1 MESHQAEST
10 AAAYITRGLLR
21 HLVDLG
27 VLSREDAQEVLSRA
41 AEDCLAW
48 GPTSPRYQSAADL
61 IDRIRDEDFPET
73 TSKFPSGLPA

>member
-10 AAAYITRGLLR
+10 AAAYIARGLLR

-27 VLSREDAQEVLSRA
+27 VLGREDAQEVLSRA

-48 GPTSPRYQSAADL
+48 GPES
-61 IDRIRDEDFPET
+61 
-73 TSKFPSGLPA
+73 

>member
-1 MESHQAEST
+1 METHQAEAT

-27 VLSREDAQEVLSRA
+27 VLGRADAQEVLSRA

-48 GPTSPRYQSAADL
+48 GPTIMRYQVASDL

>member
-1 MESHQAEST
+1 MESHQAEAT

-41 AEDCLAW
+41 SEDCLEW
-48 GPTSPRYQSAADL
+48 GPTLPQYQNASDL

-73 TSKFPSGLPA
+73 TN

>member
-48 GPTSPRYQSAADL
+48 GPTSIRYQSAADL

>member
-27 VLSREDAQEVLSRA
+27 VLNREDAQEVLSRA
-41 AEDCLAW
+41 SEDCLEW
-48 GPTSPRYQSAADL
+48 GQASPRYQSASDL

-73 TSKFPSGLPA
+73 TN

>member
-21 HLVDLG
+21 RLVEVG
-27 VLSREDAQEVLSRA
+27 VLNREDAQEVLSRA

-48 GPTSPRYQSAADL
+48 GPTIMRYQVASDL
-61 IDRIRDEDFPET
+61 IDRIRDEDFPE
-73 TSKFPSGLPA
+73 PAN